1 MSGITQHARATEL
14 ESFGEAVKNTQK
26 SLIGLTE
33 AAAQVYF
40 ALNVKDYY

>member
-33 AAAQVYF
+33 AAAQVWF
-40 ALNVKDYY
+40 ARNMRNWC

>member
-1 MSGITQHARATEL
+1 MNIKGEWMSGITQHARASDL

-33 AAAQVYF
+33 AAAQVKF
-40 ALNVKDYY
+40 I